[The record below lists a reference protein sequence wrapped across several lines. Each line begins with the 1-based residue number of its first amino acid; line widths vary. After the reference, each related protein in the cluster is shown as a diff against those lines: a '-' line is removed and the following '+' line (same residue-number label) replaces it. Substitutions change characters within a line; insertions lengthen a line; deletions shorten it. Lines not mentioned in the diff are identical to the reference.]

1 VSPGYDGGGV
11 VTAVVARGGYL
22 YVEPRPTPAM
32 PLDDRR
38 EDLLVAVALTE
49 FSVHY
54 EQADPDLSSE
64 AWQLADD
71 RLVDHDVGPAE
82 AVGALEIGQ

>member
-1 VSPGYDGGGV
+1 
-11 VTAVVARGGYL
+11 
-22 YVEPRPTPAM
+22 M

-54 EQADPDLSSE
+54 EDADPELSRR
-64 AWQLADD
+64 AWQLAAS
-71 RLVDHDVGPAE
+71 RLVEHDVGPLE
-82 AVGALEIGQ
+82 AVDALESGE